1 MKTDHSSEGW
11 PDRRIAAGIFLLTFV
26 TYASLFGGS
35 GFNQNATFGLT
46 RAIVEQR
53 SLAIDRYAA
62 NTGDISFHEG
72 RVYSNKAPGTSFL
85 AVIPY
90 ALLVAIEK
98 LSGLDVDDPLVL
110 TLNLYLCTV
119 AVCGVTGAL
128 IPLLLFLEAR
138 RREISS
144 RWALIIA
151 LMIAF
156 GTPVFAYSTMLFVHV
171 PSAALVLLAFLAVT
185 GEKPRPLAGG
195 LCIGLAGLLNY
206 LCIPLAL
213 IFGATLLVRTRRA
226 TDAGRFIVGGLPS
239 AVILAAYQ
247 FAAFG
252 AVYRTSV
259 ATTNPAFLTEGAWLG
274 VIKGPSSEAF
284 VGITISPYRGLLYIS
299 PILLLSLIGIWLSWR
314 KGWLER
320 STILCIV
327 ASTGYMLLANS
338 SFNGWHG
345 GYSIGPRYLV
355 PIIPLLG
362 LLLLSV
368 ARRMRVLWI
377 ALGALSLILNFAATV
392 VDPQPPDI
400 LREPLGRYALP
411 ALLFGS
417 VDPQDESVPVW
428 IGQFYTGH
436 VGTNRVA
443 ADEILPFKKHAPGSA
458 ANEWASFNLG
468 EILFQPGSALSLI
481 PMLLWMVGG
490 GLVLWRKTKLQV
502 AG

>member
-1 MKTDHSSEGW
+1 MKVDPLSAPW
-11 PDRRIAAGIFLLTFV
+11 PDRRIAAGIFLLSFV
-26 TYASLFGGS
+26 TYAYFFGGS

-53 SLAIDRYAA
+53 SLAIDRYAS

-90 ALLVAIEK
+90 ALLYAIEK

-119 AVCGVTGAL
+119 AVCSTTGAL
-128 IPLLLFLEAR
+128 IPFLLFLEAR
-138 RREISS
+138 RRQIPR
-144 RWALIIA
+144 RWSLIIA
-151 LMIAF
+151 LIIAF

-171 PSAALVLLAFLAVT
+171 PSAALVLLSFLAVT

-195 LCIGLAGLLNY
+195 LWIGLAGLLNY

-213 IFGATLLVRTRRA
+213 IFGTTLLARTRRA
-226 TDAGRFIVGGLPS
+226 RDFGLFLLGGLPS

-252 AVYRTSV
+252 AIHRTSV

-274 VIKGPSSEAF
+274 VIKWPSLEAF
-284 VGITISPYRGLLYIS
+284 IGITVSPYRGLLYLS
-299 PILLLSLIGIWLSWR
+299 PILLLALIGIWLSWR

-327 ASTGYMLLANS
+327 ASTTYMLLANS

-345 GYSIGPRYLV
+345 GYSIGPRYLIPIV
-355 PIIPLLG
+355 PLMA

-368 ARRMRVLWI
+368 AGKMRVLWI
-377 ALGALSLILNFAATV
+377 ALGALSLVLNFAATV

-417 VDPQDESVPVW
+417 VDPRDVSVPVW

-443 ADEILPFKKHAPGSA
+443 ADEILPFKKHLPGSPA
-458 ANEWASFNLG
+458 SEWASFNLG
-468 EILFQPGSALSLI
+468 EMLFETGSALSLI
-481 PMLLWMVGG
+481 PILIWMVGG
-490 GLVLWRKTKLQV
+490 AVILWRKC
-502 AG
+502 G